1 MRKIIFLILIT
12 TYFSFAQNVK
22 KVEQYNYGKNG
33 IEYIAKTKSGKTI
46 IISTFNSRP
55 TIKDEVAV
63 NVFNYYRENDPK
75 DGDKITIIAN
85 GAVVIG
91 TCNIKIKGTL
101 TSVEFHYESVAW
113 NNGLTEVYKNPNTTL
128 PSTSTVADNDD

>member
-1 MRKIIFLILIT
+1 MLMT
-12 TYFSFAQNVK
+12 TCCMFAQNTK

-63 NVFNYYRENDPK
+63 NVYNYFKEKAPQ
-75 DGDKITIIAN
+75 DGEKITILAN
-85 GAVVIG
+85 GAVVVG
-91 TCNIKIKGTL
+91 TCNIKVKGTL
-101 TSVEFHYESVAW
+101 TSVEFHYESVEW
-113 NNGLTEVYKNPNTTL
+113 KTGLTEVYKNPNTIT
-128 PSTSTVADNDD
+128 PSTTSIADNDD